1 MGSIKSRNEFKK
13 LLRDVTVQRHLLS
26 YAKTNVD
33 DVSVKESDDDIQS
46 TTALAQ
52 VGQRILTSLRNV
64 SSSQYFYNNS
74 FTILLSFLFK
84 LIYKHWKY
92 SSRIQ
97 DLKKKDFG
105 IF

>member
-74 FTILLSFLFK
+74 FTILLSFLLNWFINIENI
-84 LIYKHWKY
+84 LLEF
-92 SSRIQ
+92 RI
-97 DLKKKDFG
+97 KKKDFG